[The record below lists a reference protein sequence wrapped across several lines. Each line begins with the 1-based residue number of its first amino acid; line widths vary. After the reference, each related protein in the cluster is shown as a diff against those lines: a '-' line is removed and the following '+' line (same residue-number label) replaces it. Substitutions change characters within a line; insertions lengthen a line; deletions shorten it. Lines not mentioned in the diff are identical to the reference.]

1 LSIKAIGVKGE
12 AGKTFFPR
20 RGTSGTLGIPVASCG
35 VQTFTRKNSSTIGQ
49 SEGKE
54 RKSPRHV
61 KMPTIYSHRQKITL
75 DQLLLEREEVTGFE
89 GDMFSRVQTQ
99 IGELGE
105 NMHAKT

>member
-1 LSIKAIGVKGE
+1 
-12 AGKTFFPR
+12 
-20 RGTSGTLGIPVASCG
+20 
-35 VQTFTRKNSSTIGQ
+35 
-49 SEGKE
+49 
-54 RKSPRHV
+54 
-61 KMPTIYSHRQKITL
+61 MPTIYSHRQKITL